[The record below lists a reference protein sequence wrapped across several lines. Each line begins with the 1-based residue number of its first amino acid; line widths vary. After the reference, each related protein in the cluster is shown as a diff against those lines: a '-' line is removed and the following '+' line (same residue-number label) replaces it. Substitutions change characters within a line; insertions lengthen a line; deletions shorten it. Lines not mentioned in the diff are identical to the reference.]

1 MKRNA
6 IIVVLILCFFTL
18 IISKE
23 VVSLHPFN
31 YKSNLYSNNFNS
43 NQSTTN
49 LTIEGIALGRLL
61 FYDTLL
67 SGNNKQSCGS
77 CHQQKYGFTDGKPT
91 SVGSTG
97 AIIKRNSMSLQNLA
111 FQNHFFW
118 DGRVTT
124 LEKLITIPIQDKN
137 EMNQNMNEL
146 IQELNN
152 HPYYSLYFKTVYN
165 DSIKI
170 IYIENAISQFLKSIV
185 SFNTKMEV
193 FQFENPLEYLNEN
206 EKKDKIFVQFIKEHK
221 KGKMGKIVN
230 ICGNC
235 HGDLTYGNKKFSTN
249 GFVDTSTEKGLYGVT
264 LKDEDIG
271 LLKVPTLRNIKQ
283 TAPYMHNGSL
293 KTLEEVLRHYSTHIR
308 KVPTKN
314 LSSEFKDAK
323 GNLILPKLNKKDIAH
338 LMQMFDYMTDSIYLN
353 NEDYS
358 NPFEN
363 NFSWDNYSSKY
374 YLSNQK

>member
-1 MKRNA
+1 MKRN
-6 IIVVLILCFFTL
+6 VLITVLIFCFFAL

-23 VVSLHPFN
+23 MEPLHPFK
-31 YKSNLYSNNFNS
+31 YKDYSYSNNSNS
-43 NQSTTN
+43 EHANTN

-91 SVGSTG
+91 SIGSNG
-97 AIIKRNSMSLQNLA
+97 AIVKRNSMSLQNLA
-111 FQNHFFW
+111 FQDHFFW
-118 DGRVTT
+118 DGRVNT

-152 HPYYSLYFKTVYN
+152 HPYYSLYFKRVYN
-165 DSIKI
+165 DSIRIK
-170 IYIENAISQFLKSIV
+170 YIENAISQFLKSIV

-193 FQFENPLEYLNEN
+193 FQFENPLEYLNETD
-206 EKKDKIFVQFIKEHK
+206 KKDKIFVQFITDHK

-249 GFVDTSTEKGLYGVT
+249 GFVDTSIEKGLYNST
-264 LKDEDIG
+264 LKNEDIG

-293 KTLEEVLRHYSTHIR
+293 KTLEEVLKHYSTHIR
-308 KVPTKN
+308 KIPAKN
-314 LSSEFKDAK
+314 LSSEFKDKK
-323 GNLILPKLNKKDIAH
+323 GNLILPKLNKKEIAH

-353 NEDYS
+353 NKAYS
-358 NPFEN
+358 NPFEY
-363 NFSWDNYSSKY
+363 NFSWEKYSNMY
-374 YLSNQK
+374 YLSNQ